1 MPINKSRPPQEQPWE
16 NGWAPDT
23 SRAPGTR
30 RLWLAGGLAVAT
42 VVACV
47 TAIAVNDRDS
57 DGGSE
62 AREGRALSG
71 DPDSDGLISFATP
84 SVSAS
89 GTASSTAGG
98 DKGTQG
104 ADSPSASASSSS
116 SAAGD
121 ASSAADETDGSGSPS
136 PHTSGKASASP
147 TKKPSDPTP
156 TSYERSVRSVNYPD
170 RYWHLSSGLVKL
182 DPLRGSESREDS
194 TFTVVK
200 GLTDSSCYSFK
211 TDDGRYLRHRNFVL
225 RADSYD
231 GSSLF
236 KQDATFC
243 ARSSSYSGAVMLES
257 VNYPGRY
264 LRHKDF
270 QVRLDTYQNSELY
283 RADSAFRFVAGLG

>member
-57 DGGSE
+57 GGSSE

-84 SVSAS
+84 SVSAD

-98 DKGTQG
+98 HQGT
-104 ADSPSASASSSS
+104 DSPSPSVSSSP
-116 SAAGD
+116 SAAGE
-121 ASSAADETDGSGSPS
+121 ASPGADETDGNGSPT
-136 PHTSGKASASP
+136 PHTSGKASTSP
-147 TKKPSDPTP
+147 TPKTSEPAP
-156 TSYERSVRSVNYPD
+156 TSYERSVQSVNYPD

-270 QVRLDTYQNSELY
+270 QVRLDTYQNSQLF
-283 RADSAFRFVAGLG
+283 RSDSAFRFVAGLG

>member
-1 MPINKSRPPQEQPWE
+1 MPENKSRPPQDQPWE
-16 NGWAPDT
+16 QGWAPDT

-47 TAIAVNDRDS
+47 TAIAVNDQES
-57 DGGSE
+57 DGRSD
-62 AREGRALSG
+62 AREARALSG
-71 DPDSDGLISFATP
+71 DPTSDGLISFATP
-84 SVSAS
+84 SASVSGATSAAGDGKEGGNSAS
-89 GTASSTAGG
+89 
-98 DKGTQG
+98 
-104 ADSPSASASSSS
+104 PSVSSSP

-121 ASSAADETDGSGSPS
+121 ASSAADASDDSSPS

-147 TKKPSDPTP
+147 TRKPSEPTP
-156 TSYERSVRSVNYPD
+156 TSYERSVQSVNYPD

-200 GLTDSSCYSFK
+200 GLTDSACYSFK

-231 GSSLF
+231 GSALF

-270 QVRLDTYQNSELY
+270 QVRLDSYQNSGLY
-283 RADSAFRFVAGLG
+283 RADSAFRFVAGVS